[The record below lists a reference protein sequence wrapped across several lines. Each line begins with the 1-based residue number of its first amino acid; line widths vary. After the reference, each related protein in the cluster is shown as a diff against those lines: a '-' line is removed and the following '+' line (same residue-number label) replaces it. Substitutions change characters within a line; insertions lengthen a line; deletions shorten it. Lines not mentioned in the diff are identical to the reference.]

1 MQLGSE
7 GMPQT
12 PFGNDG
18 APRPL
23 TPFGEIIL
31 GDNASHPRMLLVSG
45 PVLVNIV
52 IQGKRLV

>member
-1 MQLGSE
+1 
-7 GMPQT
+7 MPQT